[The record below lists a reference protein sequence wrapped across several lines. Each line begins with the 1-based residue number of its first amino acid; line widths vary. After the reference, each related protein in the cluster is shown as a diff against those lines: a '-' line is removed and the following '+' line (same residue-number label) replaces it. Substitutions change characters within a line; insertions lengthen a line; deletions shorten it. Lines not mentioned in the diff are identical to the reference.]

1 MTEKKKLEI
10 KTVCGG
16 VLDDPSKYPDA
27 KYNGETV
34 YFCAQGC
41 LRAFEKDPDRFIA
54 GEIEH
59 PLD

>member
-1 MTEKKKLEI
+1 MSEQQGKEI

-16 VLDDPSKYPDA
+16 ILKDPQNYPSA
-27 KYNGETV
+27 EYKGEFV

-41 LRAFEKDPDRFIA
+41 LNAFEKDPDRFIA
-54 GEIEH
+54 GEIAH